1 MSRNA
6 RATFYAVAMSA
17 SSPAERRQL
26 AQQLPPLQAADA
38 GVIER

>member
-1 MSRNA
+1 MPAICNALSRNA

-26 AQQLPPLQAADA
+26 AQQ
-38 GVIER
+38 